1 MYRRFSSY
9 LLLGGAGLVGMA
21 TCRLIARE
29 LDPSRVVVASL
40 FLHEAEAAV
49 EELRGEF
56 PAVEWV
62 AASGNLFVPTEFA
75 HMGRGE
81 LLGDPGIRRKM
92 LDSIFG
98 DFESSY
104 RSNHLATLI
113 REHKPD
119 AIVDCVNTATGIS
132 YQDIFDSTATLRQD
146 LDLFRSDDEQGR
158 AVEEFGADL
167 EAGLLSQAT
176 PQIIRHVRLLYRAT
190 TDVGT
195 AVYVKVGTTGTGGIG
210 LNIPYTHSEDRPSH
224 TLLAKNAVAFAHT
237 GLLFLLART
246 PDAPVVKE
254 IKPAA
259 MIGYKAVEVRPIPG
273 PDGKPVKLIRP
284 QEADAG
290 LLEELNT
297 REDPSS
303 YEETGENFEIVV
315 VNTGENGL
323 FAKGEF
329 AAITAMSQMEFVTT
343 EEIAQRVVT
352 ELSGGNT
359 GNDVIAA
366 MDGAVMT
373 PSYRGGLLR
382 QVAIKDL
389 HRLEQEH
396 AVPSIAI
403 GKLGPPEL
411 SKLLFEAY
419 LIQDAF
425 GTEFE
430 AARSDAEGQPLP
442 PEALSQRIAEGL
454 KESVV
459 ALQAVSIGIP
469 VLLPDGKRFLR
480 GPTIKV
486 PEIKGKRKVAA
497 LDGAATLDKWAR
509 RGWIDLRPEN
519 MAVWQERFARIS
531 AAREK
536 LVTHGSAAVSR
547 ETYLPVGIKIG
558 DVVAWIFNTEM
569 EGYRTK

>member
-56 PAVEWV
+56 PDVEWV

-195 AVYVKVGTTGTGGIG
+195 AVYVKVGTTGTGGMG

-329 AAITAMSQMEFVTT
+329 AAITAMSQMEFVTP